1 MSFFLVLILS
11 LNILNPSIASSS
23 VELIDVNITPKRIN
37 IESLGVS
44 ISSES
49 ALVVDS
55 ESGKVLFSKNSERI
69 LPIASITKL
78 VSILT
83 ILDFDIDLNQDV
95 IISKDDKRSGGR
107 IYLGHGERVTV
118 EDLLYLSLV
127 ASDNQSVM
135 SLVRTTGLSEC
146 EFVRSMNKKS
156 VSLGMADSSF
166 FDPTGLN
173 PMNVSTSSDL
183 IKLAR
188 EVFSRPIILKV
199 LGSGEYSFVE
209 KEKNR
214 KLRVFSTNK
223 LFDTFLM
230 KDGGDYILKSGKT
243 GYLDEAGYCF
253 LTEAENSDGRGIIIV
268 LLGSDTSASR
278 FQEVKGVVDWVF
290 RSWEW

>member
-1 MSFFLVLILS
+1 
-11 LNILNPSIASSS
+11 
-23 VELIDVNITPKRIN
+23 
-37 IESLGVS
+37 
-44 ISSES
+44 
-49 ALVVDS
+49 
-55 ESGKVLFSKNSERI
+55 
-69 LPIASITKL
+69 
-78 VSILT
+78 
-83 ILDFDIDLNQDV
+83 
-95 IISKDDKRSGGR
+95 
-107 IYLGHGERVTV
+107 
-118 EDLLYLSLV
+118 
-127 ASDNQSVM
+127 
-135 SLVRTTGLSEC
+135 
-146 EFVRSMNKKS
+146 MNKKS